1 MAGGAWTGP
10 GLSECDTVGAT
21 LRLCR
26 CFIAPQ
32 VIFEWAGDAPHDVA
46 TTPTTACSD
55 FTVVSAPADVEGS
68 YSYTFDDTGTFHFA
82 CSVGDHCEEGQR
94 ITIIAEWS

>member
-1 MAGGAWTGP
+1 M
-10 GLSECDTVGAT
+10 
-21 LRLCR
+21 
-26 CFIAPQ
+26 
-32 VIFEWAGDAPHDVA
+32 IFEWAGDTPHNVA

>member
-1 MAGGAWTGP
+1 MAGGVWTGP
-10 GLSECDTVGAT
+10 GLGKRNTVGAT
-21 LRLCR
+21 LCLCST
-26 CFIAPQ
+26 AWQ
-32 VIFEWAGDAPHDVA
+32 VIFEWAGDTPHNVA